1 MLLNGLKN
9 LIKNLKN
16 LGFNQVRL
24 CGKFRASGLQ
34 FVFFWDRTK
43 INNIPGAAA
52 LAALAQEQVRPGL
65 SPAAGHGNSSRLRD
79 VAIVAHAVDQILLQ
93 MLGAQQMRRRCVE
106 DLKQGRI

>member
-1 MLLNGLKN
+1 M
-9 LIKNLKN
+9 
-16 LGFNQVRL
+16 RL

-34 FVFFWDRTK
+34 FVFFWDK

-79 VAIVAHAVDQILLQ
+79 AAIVAHAVDQILLQ